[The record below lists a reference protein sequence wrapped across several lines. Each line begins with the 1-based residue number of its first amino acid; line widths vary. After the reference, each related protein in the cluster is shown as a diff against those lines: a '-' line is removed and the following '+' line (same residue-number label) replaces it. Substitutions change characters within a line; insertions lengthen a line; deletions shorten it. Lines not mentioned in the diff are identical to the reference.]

1 MKLYKVTDRFYNGS
15 NLYLQHTAYCYA
27 DDRADLDKYM
37 QGVKAKN
44 DQNDWPTHVYEIE
57 EIDPDSV
64 KIGILRK
71 GATEPE
77 WRELLD

>member
-15 NLYLQHTAYCYA
+15 HIMYQFENYCYA
-27 DDRADLDKYM
+27 DDVADLKRYM
-37 QGVKAKN
+37 DGVKAKN
-44 DQNDWPTHVYEIE
+44 SDFPRHVYEIE
-57 EIDPDSV
+57 EIEPETLKV
-64 KIGILRK
+64 GIFRK